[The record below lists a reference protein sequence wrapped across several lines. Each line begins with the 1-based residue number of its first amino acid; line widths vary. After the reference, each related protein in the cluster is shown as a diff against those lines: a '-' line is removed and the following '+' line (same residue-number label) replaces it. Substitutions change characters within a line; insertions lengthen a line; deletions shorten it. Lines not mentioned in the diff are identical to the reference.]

1 MPVTSAR
8 DQITTLL
15 LIRHGETDWDRQG
28 RYDGRTDLRL
38 NAAGR
43 AQAIAVARGLASPR
57 CDAIVSSPLARAWET
72 AQVIARKTRVRAI
85 STDDELIERDYGE
98 VEGLTI
104 TDRLLR
110 WPDGDWPGLE
120 ELIDVQDRALTAL
133 MEIASKYPG
142 KRIAVIT
149 HNGVI
154 NAVLTYLSGGS
165 AGIGKT
171 TLYSGGIT
179 TLLHDA
185 DGLRIESVNQTTHM
199 PGIPT

>member
-1 MPVTSAR
+1 MTKSEPEP
-8 DQITTLL
+8 ITTLL

-28 RYDGRTDLRL
+28 RYDGHTDLRL

-43 AQAIAVARGLASPR
+43 AQAIAVARGLTSPR
-57 CDAIVSSPLARAWET
+57 CHAIVSSPLARAWET
-72 AQVIARKTRVRAI
+72 SQVIAEKTRVRRL
-85 STDDELIERDYGE
+85 SVDNELIEREYGE

-110 WPDGDWPGLE
+110 WPDGEWPGLE

-133 MEIASKYPG
+133 MEIASTYQG
-142 KRIAVIT
+142 KRIAVVT

-154 NAVLTYLSGGS
+154 NAVLTYLSGGTH
-165 AGIGKT
+165 GIGKT

-179 TLLHDA
+179 TILHDA
-185 DGLRIESVNQTTHM
+185 EGLRIESVNQTLHM